1 MPDNIAYDPGD
12 VKLIIEASWKTKDSR
27 RFRTKTI
34 RKRMCKWMR
43 GTKLVN
49 IYCPCLADA

>member
-12 VKLIIEASWKTKDSR
+12 VMLIIEASWKTKDSR
-27 RFRTKTI
+27 RFRAKTI
-34 RKRMCKWMR
+34 RKKMWMR

-49 IYCPCLADA
+49 AYCPCLEDA